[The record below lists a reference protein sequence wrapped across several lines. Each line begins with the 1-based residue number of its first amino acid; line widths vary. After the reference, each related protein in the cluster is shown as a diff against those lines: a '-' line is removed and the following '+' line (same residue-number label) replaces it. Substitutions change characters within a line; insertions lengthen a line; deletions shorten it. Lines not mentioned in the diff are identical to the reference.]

1 MATLSGYGRIAAVPK
16 EDADLTHVTFG
27 TPMGE
32 LLRRYWQPVCLSS
45 EIDELP
51 KLVRILGEELV
62 AFRDKRGRVG
72 VLDAHC
78 AHRGTS
84 LEYGRIEEEG
94 IRCCY
99 HGWLFSVEGCCLQQ
113 PGEPPDSTYKDKVA
127 QAAYPALEYGGLV
140 FAYMGPP
147 DKKPE
152 FPLFD
157 NLLGD
162 GVELVAYRNVSRGKV
177 AACNWLQL
185 EENAMDPIHTAVL
198 HSGFSGVQFTHI
210 YSIIPQIA
218 FEKTPFGMKYIRTA
232 SLPNGRT
239 FTREQDVFV
248 PNVRSVADNITPE
261 DPHSQRATLIGW
273 WVPVD
278 DTHTIGFHIEAVRV
292 VDGKRRA
299 SNFLIAQEGRTS
311 GTQEQHRS
319 YEDTQRY
326 PDDKQAQESQRPI
339 AIHALEHLCATDR
352 GVTMFR
358 NLLRNSLKALSTG
371 QDPQGIIRDPKKRVI
386 PVVAGN
392 TVTELA

>member
-1 MATLSGYGRIAAVPK
+1 MAVISGYGRIATVPK
-16 EDADLTHVTFG
+16 EDADLTHVGFG

-51 KLVRILGEELV
+51 KLAKILGEELV

-113 PGEPPDSTYKDKVA
+113 PGESPSSNYKDKVA
-127 QAAYPALEYGGLV
+127 QPSYPALEYGGLV

-157 NLLGD
+157 NLLED

-177 AACNWLQL
+177 ATCNWLQL

-198 HSGFSGVQFTHI
+198 HSDFSGLQFTRI
-210 YSIIPQIA
+210 YAIIPQIA
-218 FEKTPFGMKYIRTA
+218 FEETAYGMKYIRTA
-232 SLPNGRT
+232 TLPNGRK
-239 FTREQDVFV
+239 FVREQDVFV

-261 DPHSQRATLIGW
+261 NPHSQRATLIGW

-278 DTHTIGFHIEAVRV
+278 DAHTIGFHIEAVRTINGERKV
-292 VDGKRRA
+292 

-311 GTQEQHRS
+311 GTQEEHRS
-319 YEDTQRY
+319 YEDTQRF

-339 AIHALEHLCATDR
+339 AVHALEHLGATDR

-358 NLLRNSLKALSTG
+358 NLLRRSLKAIEAG
-371 QDPQGIIRDPKKRVI
+371 QDPLGVIRDPRRRVV
-386 PVVAGN
+386 PVVSGN
-392 TVTELA
+392 TVIAS

>member
-1 MATLSGYGRIAAVPK
+1 MAVISGYGRIAMVPQ
-16 EDADLTHVTFG
+16 EDVNLTHVGFG

-45 EIDELP
+45 DLDELP
-51 KLVRILGEELV
+51 KFVKILGEELV
-62 AFRDKRGRVG
+62 AFRDKRGHVG

-78 AHRGTS
+78 SHRGTS

-99 HGWLFSVEGCCLQQ
+99 HGWLFSVEGCCLQM
-113 PGEPPDSTYKDKVA
+113 PGEPPDSRYKDKVA
-127 QAAYPALEYGGLV
+127 QLAYPALEYGGLV

-157 NLLGD
+157 NLLEP
-162 GVELVAYRNVSRGKV
+162 GVEVVGYRNLSRGKV

-198 HSGFSGVQFTHI
+198 HSGFSGVQFTEI

-218 FEKTPFGMKYIRTA
+218 FEETAYGMKYIRTA
-232 SLPNGRT
+232 KLPNGRT
-239 FTREQDVFV
+239 FVRQQDVFI
-248 PNVRSVADNITPE
+248 PNVRSVADNITP
-261 DPHSQRATLIGW
+261 DHLHSQRSTVIGW

-278 DTHTIGFHIEAVRV
+278 DSHTLGFHIEAVRM
-292 VDGKRRA
+292 VDGKRKT
-299 SNFLIAQEGRTS
+299 SNFFVAQEGRTS
-311 GTQEQHRS
+311 GTQERHRS

-339 AIHALEHLCATDR
+339 AVHALEHLGTTDR

-358 NLLRNSLKALSTG
+358 NLLRRSLKAIAAG
-371 QDPQGIIRDPKKRVI
+371 EDPQGIIRDPDKRLI
-386 PVVAGN
+386 QVVAGN
-392 TVTELA
+392 TVA

>member
-1 MATLSGYGRIAAVPK
+1 MGMAVISGYGRIAVVPK
-16 EDADLTHVTFG
+16 EDADLTHVGIG

-51 KLVRILGEELV
+51 KLVKVLGEELV

-99 HGWLFSVEGCCLQQ
+99 HGWLFSVDGCCLQQ
-113 PGEPPDSTYKDKVA
+113 PGEPPNSRYRDKVA
-127 QAAYPALEYGGLV
+127 QPAYPALEYGGLV
-140 FAYMGPP
+140 FAYMGPL

-152 FPLFD
+152 FPLYD
-157 NLLGD
+157 NLLKD
-162 GVELVAYRNVSRGKV
+162 SVELVAYRNVSRGRV

-198 HSGFSGVQFTHI
+198 HSGFSGVQFTQI

-218 FEKTPFGMKYIRTA
+218 FEETAFGMKYIRTA
-232 SLPNGRT
+232 KLPNGRT
-239 FTREQDVFV
+239 FVREQDVFV
-248 PNVRSVADNITPE
+248 PNARSVADNITPD
-261 DPHSQRATLIGW
+261 DPHTQRSTLIGW

-278 DTHTIGFHIEAVRV
+278 DSHTIGFHTEAVRV
-292 VDGKRRA
+292 VDGVRKA

-311 GTQEQHRS
+311 GTQEVHRS

-339 AIHALEHLCATDR
+339 AVHALEHLGATDR

-358 NLLRNSLKALSTG
+358 NLLRRSLKAVAAG
-371 QDPQGIIRDPKKRVI
+371 QDPQGVIRDPEKRVI

-392 TVTELA
+392 TVMP

>member
-1 MATLSGYGRIAAVPK
+1 MAVVSGYGRIAVVPK
-16 EDADLTHVTFG
+16 EDAELTHVRFG

-51 KLVRILGEELV
+51 KLVTILGEELV

-99 HGWLFSVEGCCLQQ
+99 HGWLFSVEGACLQQ
-113 PGEPPDSTYKDKVA
+113 PGEPPNSRYKDKVA
-127 QAAYPALEYGGLV
+127 QPSYPALEYGGLV
-140 FAYMGPP
+140 FAYMGPE

-162 GVELVAYRNVSRGKV
+162 DVELVGYRNVSRGKV

-198 HSGFSGVQFTHI
+198 HSGFSGVQFTDI

-218 FEKTPFGMKYIRTA
+218 FEETAFGMKYIRTA
-232 SLPNGRT
+232 KLPNGRT
-239 FTREQDVFV
+239 FRREQDNFM
-248 PNVRSVADNITPE
+248 PNARSVADNITP
-261 DPHSQRATLIGW
+261 DNPHTQRSTLIGW

-278 DTHTIGFHIEAVRV
+278 DSHTLGFHIEAVRNV
-292 VDGKRRA
+292 NGERKA
-299 SNFLIAQEGRTS
+299 SNFLIAREGRTS
-311 GTQEQHRS
+311 GTQEEHRS

-339 AIHALEHLCATDR
+339 AVHALEHLGATDR

-358 NLLRNSLKALSTG
+358 NLLRRSLKAIAAG
-371 QDPQGIIRDPKKRVI
+371 QDPQGIIRDPNNRVI

-392 TVTELA
+392 TVL

>member
-1 MATLSGYGRIAAVPK
+1 MTVVSGYGRIGVVPK
-16 EDADLTHVTFG
+16 EDAQLTHVGVG

-51 KLVRILGEELV
+51 KRVTILCEELV

-99 HGWLFSVEGCCLQQ
+99 HGWLFSVEGRCLQQ
-113 PGEPPDSTYKDKVA
+113 PGEPPESRYKDKCP
-127 QAAYPALEYGGLV
+127 QPAYPALEYGGLV

-157 NLLGD
+157 NLLGEN
-162 GVELVAYRNVSRGKV
+162 VELVGYRNVSRGSV
-177 AACNWLQL
+177 AQCNWVQL

-198 HSGFSGVQFTHI
+198 HSGFSGVQFTDI

-218 FEKTPFGMKYIRTA
+218 FEETQYGMKYVRTA
-232 SLPNGRT
+232 KLPNGRT
-239 FTREQDVFV
+239 FVREQDVFL
-248 PNVRSVADNITPE
+248 PNARSVADNITP
-261 DPHSQRATLIGW
+261 DKPHSQRATLIGW

-278 DTHTIGFHIEAVRV
+278 DTHTLGFHVEAVPMV
-292 VDGKRRA
+292 EGKRKP

-311 GTQEQHRS
+311 GTQERHRS

-339 AIHALEHLCATDR
+339 AVHALEHLSATDR

-358 NLLRNSLKALSTG
+358 NLLRRGLRAIAAG
-371 QDPQGIIRDPKKRVI
+371 EDPQGVIRDPEKRVI
-386 PVVAGN
+386 RVVASN
-392 TVTELA
+392 TVA